1 MIMNN
6 NTNTNS
12 NINASNQTSTP
23 SSTDILI
30 AKLVFIGSTI
40 TTLGD
45 GITAIAAGLALEALE
60 HPKGQ
65 RSQVHGNSSKQLET
79 TEEQLD
85 LIMSELAQIRSFF
98 R

>member
-1 MIMNN
+1 MNKN
-6 NTNTNS
+6 TNTNTNS
-12 NINASNQTSTP
+12 NSNSNSNTNASNQTSTP

-30 AKLVFIGSTI
+30 A
-40 TTLGD
+40 TLGD

-85 LIMSELAQIRSFF
+85 LIMSELAQIRSLF